1 MSCYIFLNDNAEP
14 TDLIRKLK
22 QKEFKTPI
30 KRKIKT
36 MHHHHIEYRGTK
48 TMEKIGKLTP
58 YPHKRKMSNYTQ
70 FPNRESHQR
79 TVRSYLEKMHFK
91 KPTELTKDFALC
103 HIETKEQRLS
113 IF

>member
-1 MSCYIFLNDNAEP
+1 MNDNAEP

-30 KRKIKT
+30 KRKTT
-36 MHHHHIEYRGTK
+36 MHHHHIESRGTK
-48 TMEKIGKLTP
+48 TIEKIGKLTP
-58 YPHKRKMSNYTQ
+58 YPHKRTMSTYTQ

-91 KPTELTKDFALC
+91 KLTELTKDFALC
-103 HIETKEQRLS
+103 HIEIKEQRLS